1 MASVAKSFVTF
12 GDGREENM
20 SRVGKQPVALP
31 DKVSVTIDRNTVTVK
46 GPKGEMSQDFNPD
59 MTIRQDNGSVIV
71 ERPSD
76 LRHHRA
82 LHGLTRAL
90 VSNMVIGVSEGF
102 RKTLEIRGVGYQ
114 ATLQGKN
121 LQLRLG
127 HSHEVIVEP
136 PADISFDVPQDSRGT
151 IIHVD
156 GIDKQVVG
164 QVAADIRGWRP
175 PEPYKGK
182 GVRYLDEYVRRKA
195 GKAGKR

>member
-1 MASVAKSFVTF
+1 
-12 GDGREENM
+12 M
-20 SRVGKQPVALP
+20 SRIGKQPITLP
-31 DKVSVTIDRNTVTVK
+31 DKVSAKIDRSSVIVE
-46 GPKGEMSQDFNPD
+46 GPKGQLSQDFNPE
-59 MTIRQDNGSVIV
+59 MTIRQDNGSLIV

-90 VSNMVIGVSEGF
+90 LANMVLGVSEGY
-102 RKTLEIRGVGYQ
+102 RKTLQIQGVGYQ
-114 ATLQGKN
+114 ATLQGNN

-127 HSHEVIVEP
+127 HSHEIVVEP
-136 PADISFDVPQDSRGT
+136 PADITFDVPQDSRGS

-182 GVRYLDEYVRRKA
+182 GVRYLGEHVRRKA
-195 GKAGKR
+195 GKAGKK

>member
-1 MASVAKSFVTF
+1 
-12 GDGREENM
+12 M
-20 SRVGKQPVALP
+20 SRIGKQPVILP
-31 DKVSVTIDRNTVTVK
+31 DKVTVTIEKNSVSVN
-46 GPKGEMSQDFNPD
+46 GPKGQLSQDFNPE
-59 MTIRQDNGSVIV
+59 MKIRQDNGSLIV

-76 LRHHRA
+76 LRHHKA

-90 VSNMVIGVSEGF
+90 LVNMVTGVSQGY
-102 RKTLEIRGVGYQ
+102 RKTLEIQGVGYQ

-127 HSHEVIVEP
+127 HSHEIIVEP
-136 PADISFDVPQDSRGT
+136 PKDIAFDVPKDSRGS

-156 GIDKQVVG
+156 GINKQVVG

-182 GVRYLDEYVRRKA
+182 GVRYLGEYVRRKA
-195 GKAGKR
+195 GKAGKKQ

>member
-1 MASVAKSFVTF
+1 
-12 GDGREENM
+12 M
-20 SRVGKQPVALP
+20 SRIGKQPVALP
-31 DKVSVTIDRNTVTVK
+31 SQVTVKISKTTVTVK
-46 GPKGEMSQDFNPD
+46 GPKGELSRDFSPEMAIKQN
-59 MTIRQDNGSVIV
+59 NGSLIV

-76 LRHHRA
+76 LRHHKA

-90 VSNMVIGVSEGF
+90 LFNMVTGVSQGF

-114 ATLQGKN
+114 ASMQGKN

-136 PADISFDVPQDSRGT
+136 PADIVFDVPKESRGT

-156 GIDKQVVG
+156 GIDKQAVG
-164 QVAADIRGWRP
+164 QIAADIRGWRP

-182 GVRYLDEYVRRKA
+182 GVRYLGEYVRRKA
-195 GKAGKR
+195 GKAGKK

>member
-1 MASVAKSFVTF
+1 MASAAKSFVTC
-12 GDGREENM
+12 GDGRGKRM

-31 DKVSVTIDRNTVTVK
+31 DKVSVAIDRNTVTVK
-46 GPKGEMSQDFNPD
+46 GPKGELSQVFNPD
-59 MTIRQDNGSVIV
+59 LSIRQGDGSVIV
-71 ERPSD
+71 ERPTD
-76 LRHHRA
+76 LRHHKA

-90 VSNMVIGVSEGF
+90 LSNMVVGVSQGF
-102 RKTLEIRGVGYQ
+102 RKTLEIQGVGYQ
-114 ATLQGKN
+114 ATMRGVN

-136 PADISFDVPQDSRGT
+136 PADIVFDVPQESRGT

-182 GVRYLDEYVRRKA
+182 GVRYLGEYVRRKA

>member
-1 MASVAKSFVTF
+1 
-12 GDGREENM
+12 M
-20 SRVGKQPVALP
+20 SRLGQQPVQLP
-31 DKVSVTIDRNTVTVK
+31 EKVTVEIDRNTVTIA
-46 GPKGEMSQDFNPD
+46 GPKGELALDFSPD
-59 MTIRQDNGSVIV
+59 LTIRQENGSVIV

-76 LRHHRA
+76 LRHHKA

-90 VSNMVIGVSEGF
+90 VSNMMVGVSEGF
-102 RKTLEIRGVGYQ
+102 RKTLEIQGVGYQ
-114 ATLQGKN
+114 ASMQGKN

-136 PADISFDVPQDSRGT
+136 PANITFEVPQDSRGT

-182 GVRYLDEYVRRKA
+182 GVRYLGEYVRRKA

>member
-1 MASVAKSFVTF
+1 
-12 GDGREENM
+12 M
-20 SRVGKQPVALP
+20 SRVGKQPVPLP
-31 DKVSVTIDRNTVTVK
+31 DKVTVKIDRNTVTVT
-46 GPKGEMSQDFNPD
+46 GPKGETRQDFSPE
-59 MTIRQDNGSVIV
+59 MTIRQENGSIIV

-76 LRHHRA
+76 LRHHKA

-90 VSNMVIGVSEGF
+90 VSNMVIGVSAGF
-102 RKTLEIRGVGYQ
+102 RKTLEIQGVGYQ
-114 ATLQGKN
+114 ASLQGKN

-136 PADISFDVPQDSRGT
+136 PENITFEVPQESRGA

-164 QVAADIRGWRP
+164 HVAAEIRGWRP

-182 GVRYLDEYVRRKA
+182 GVRYLGEYVRRKA
-195 GKAGKR
+195 GKAGKRQ

>member
-1 MASVAKSFVTF
+1 
-12 GDGREENM
+12 M
-20 SRVGKQPVALP
+20 SRVGKQPVRLP
-31 DKVSVTIDRNTVTVK
+31 EKVSVAIDRNTVKVK
-46 GPKGEMSQDFNPD
+46 GPKGELSQDFSPD
-59 MTIRQDNGSVIV
+59 LTIRQDNGSIIV

-82 LHGLTRAL
+82 LHGLTRSLLA
-90 VSNMVIGVSEGF
+90 NMVQGVSEGF
-102 RKTLEIRGVGYQ
+102 RKTLQIQGVGYQ

-136 PADISFDVPQDSRGT
+136 PMHVSFDVPQDSRGT

-182 GVRYLDEYVRRKA
+182 GVRYLGEYVRRKA